1 MSARHITPGSVSHHP
16 WYRLIFTR
24 RWLAYLLVT
33 TLFAASCVGLGM
45 WQFARR
51 EEARI
56 EIERVQDNYSSAPVA
71 AEVLL
76 PDLTTFSESDK
87 WRTVRMTG
95 TYLEN
100 QQFLVRSRPREQQA
114 GYEVLTPLKL
124 SNGNIFI
131 VDRGWLP
138 AGNNADQAPQIPSPP
153 AGSVTVTAH
162 VKASEPGIPGREYN
176 NGQLATIELPLI
188 SRILGKPTYTGA
200 YGLLATESPMS
211 TVPAPLAAIPPSP
224 NEGNHLSYAL
234 QWLTFA
240 LLGFLGLGWAIR
252 NEWRINNADSPS
264 EIARRERV
272 RARRSHRTTSEQL
285 EDESIEE
292 QLARQ

>member
-1 MSARHITPGSVSHHP
+1 MSATDNTSRSVGVRH

-33 TLFAASCVGLGM
+33 ILFAASCVGLGM

-51 EEARI
+51 EEARV
-56 EIERVQDNYSSAPVA
+56 EIERVQENYSSAPVPTDA
-71 AEVLL
+71 LL
-76 PDLTTFSESDK
+76 PDLATFAESDK

-114 GYEVLTPLKL
+114 GYEVLSPLKL

-138 AGNNADQAPQIPSPP
+138 AGNNADQAPQIPPP
-153 AGSVTVTAH
+153 PTGVVTVTARL
-162 VKASEPGIPGREYN
+162 KASEPGIPGREYN

-188 SRILGKPTYTGA
+188 SRLLGQPTYTGA
-200 YGLLATESPMS
+200 YGLLATESPMP
-211 TVPAPLAAIPPSP
+211 TAPAPLAAIPPSP

-240 LLGFLGLGWAIR
+240 LLGFVGLGWAIR
-252 NEWRINNADSPS
+252 NEWRIHNAESPS
-264 EIARRERV
+264 EVARRERV
-272 RARRSHRTTSEQL
+272 LARRNRKTTSEQL
-285 EDESIEE
+285 EDEAIDE